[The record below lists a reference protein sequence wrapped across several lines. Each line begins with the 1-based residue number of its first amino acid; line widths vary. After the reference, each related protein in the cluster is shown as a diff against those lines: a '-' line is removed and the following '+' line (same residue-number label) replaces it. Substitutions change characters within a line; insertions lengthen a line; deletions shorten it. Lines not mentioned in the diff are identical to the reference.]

1 MVLGLV
7 LWPAAGS
14 QAAVPALTAEAKR
27 DLKLQPGVVYIETT
41 VALRSGTY
49 EFSCSSSGTG
59 FLYRP
64 DGYII
69 TNGHVVESANLKD
82 ITSLRKL
89 EGEFQRCV
97 ASVIKEQDDW
107 TDAQKKAFYRATD
120 FVKRPSIQ
128 VTLDNGERYQGE
140 IKLMSEPISD
150 GGKDVAI
157 IKIDGQNLPTVQLGH
172 SSDVNVGDQITVIGY
187 PGKANVSK
195 DSLLVPTV
203 TNGKISALKVDYK
216 GTPLIQSEVNIN
228 HGNSGGPAFDAHG
241 RAIGIATFGDD
252 EASGFNFFV
261 PIDTALEFVRQ
272 VGANPQAGGFD
283 TVWEQALDSYA
294 DGQCAK
300 AQPLLGSVLEM
311 MPNQPDAVRLRRE
324 AAVCATQQTPFER
337 AMESV
342 KSGGIVVWVG
352 SGLILLS
359 LAAGALVMFAAKRK
373 PSLPPPPI
381 VEPAPIVNRT
391 VVESLGSI
399 YVSSG
404 PTKGKQYSI
413 PKDGLRIGRDPDACT
428 VVLPLETVGREH
440 AWVMPMED
448 GQVAVIDRGSSNGTY
463 VNSVDSARIKKV
475 MLKPGD
481 RILICH
487 DNPIELV
494 YQRG

>member
-1 MVLGLV
+1 
-7 LWPAAGS
+7 
-14 QAAVPALTAEAKR
+14 
-27 DLKLQPGVVYIETT
+27 
-41 VALRSGTY
+41 
-49 EFSCSSSGTG
+49 
-59 FLYRP
+59 
-64 DGYII
+64 
-69 TNGHVVESANLKD
+69 
-82 ITSLRKL
+82 
-89 EGEFQRCV
+89 
-97 ASVIKEQDDW
+97 
-107 TDAQKKAFYRATD
+107 
-120 FVKRPSIQ
+120 
-128 VTLDNGERYQGE
+128 
-140 IKLMSEPISD
+140 
-150 GGKDVAI
+150 
-157 IKIDGQNLPTVQLGH
+157 
-172 SSDVNVGDQITVIGY
+172 
-187 PGKANVSK
+187 
-195 DSLLVPTV
+195 
-203 TNGKISALKVDYK
+203 
-216 GTPLIQSEVNIN
+216 
-228 HGNSGGPAFDAHG
+228 
-241 RAIGIATFGDD
+241 
-252 EASGFNFFV
+252 
-261 PIDTALEFVRQ
+261 
-272 VGANPQAGGFD
+272 
-283 TVWEQALDSYA
+283 
-294 DGQCAK
+294 
-300 AQPLLGSVLEM
+300 
-311 MPNQPDAVRLRRE
+311 
-324 AAVCATQQTPFER
+324 
-337 AMESV
+337 MESV